1 MEVIGI
7 DSRPIVYPSVFIDG
21 RWLLGG
27 LFPSATRA
35 AQMVSLLFALW
46 FVVVCFVEDAPQY
59 PLWGLAS
66 APIGLMSC
74 PAPIL
79 RLALL
84 RPSKEVCFP
93 IGCVSAAIARE
104 AVLLAVFPPL
114 CAPAVCGKLEG
125 CKRCCPPPPLP
136 LMSAAGWGVAPRPAL
151 AVMALR

>member
-7 DSRPIVYPSVFIDG
+7 DSRPIVYPSVFVDG

-66 APIGLMSC
+66 APIGPVSC

-104 AVLLAVFPPL
+104 AVLLAVFPPS
-114 CAPAVCGKLEG
+114 V
-125 CKRCCPPPPLP
+125 PLP
-136 LMSAAGWGVAPRPAL
+136 FVAS
-151 AVMALR
+151 

>member
-7 DSRPIVYPSVFIDG
+7 DSRPIVYHFVFVDG
-21 RWLLGG
+21 GWLPGG
-27 LFPSATRA
+27 LFPSAARA

-59 PLWGLAS
+59 PLWGLAF
-66 APIGLMSC
+66 APIGPVSC

-84 RPSKEVCFP
+84 RPSEEVCFP

-104 AVLLAVFPPL
+104 AVLLAVFPPS
-114 CAPAVCGKLEG
+114 V
-125 CKRCCPPPPLP
+125 PLP
-136 LMSAAGWGVAPRPAL
+136 FVAS
-151 AVMALR
+151 